1 MAAPDPVIRSRR
13 HPLVQRLR
21 RLKETSAADELCLI
35 EGPKLLQEALDAEI
49 EIVEAVA
56 LTRLAASP
64 RGEGLLRA
72 LTERRGGGR
81 RGGEGGAPAPAG
93 GGATPGTLGPCRPP
107 APP

>member
-72 LTERRGGGR
+72 LTERRVSVRGGGEGRLARPPR
-81 RGGEGGAPAPAG
+81 RGGAPARLA
-93 GGATPGTLGPCRPP
+93 PGRPR
-107 APP
+107 A